1 MGNQV
6 NRLASQRQRD
16 QQGERS
22 KAKGDTQVATAMK
35 DKINDDRGSK
45 KDCPGGGGENVR
57 EGGENSDPDS
67 TQKVKAFALTF
78 PYAAIPL
85 PVH

>member
-1 MGNQV
+1 
-6 NRLASQRQRD
+6 
-16 QQGERS
+16 
-22 KAKGDTQVATAMK
+22 MK
-35 DKINDDRGSK
+35 DKINDDRGSRR
-45 KDCPGGGGENVR
+45 DCPGGGGGENVR
-57 EGGENSDPDS
+57 ESGESSDPHS